1 MDLVREILA
10 KHESGISRDGLLA
23 WARLRGDPQMTDAQL
38 EAALAALG
46 DQVVDVQG
54 FLYLRAN
61 APASAL
67 GTETPA
73 LAGVSGAGAS
83 PLESPP
89 GSWSSPAEP
98 ARDVPPGWA
107 PPDGTAW
114 PPPSTGG
121 TRTMIIVAVGVLI
134 FVGLAGLVT
143 VLLRTGDSGSAPA
156 GPTPTAGVVVEA
168 GSLQVGDC
176 IILPTEDQFDEVR
189 RLECTAPHDGEIF
202 FVGDHPDGDYPSD
215 EAFEAFV
222 DAQCLPAF
230 EAFTGSAYDDQEV
243 LDIGW
248 FTPTDG
254 SWENGDRAV
263 SCHLVPIDGGQ
274 TDRSWRDANP

>member
-1 MDLVREILA
+1 
-10 KHESGISRDGLLA
+10 
-23 WARLRGDPQMTDAQL
+23 
-38 EAALAALG
+38 
-46 DQVVDVQG
+46 
-54 FLYLRAN
+54 
-61 APASAL
+61 
-67 GTETPA
+67 
-73 LAGVSGAGAS
+73 
-83 PLESPP
+83 
-89 GSWSSPAEP
+89 
-98 ARDVPPGWA
+98 
-107 PPDGTAW
+107 
-114 PPPSTGG
+114 
-121 TRTMIIVAVGVLI
+121 MIIVAVGVLI

-156 GPTPTAGVVVEA
+156 EPTPTAGVVVEA

-202 FVGDHPDGDYPSD
+202 FVGDHPDGDYPTD

-222 DAQCLPAF
+222 DEQCLPAF
-230 EAFTGSAYDDQEV
+230 EAFTGSAYDNQEV
-243 LDIGW
+243 LDVGW

-254 SWENGDRAV
+254 SWEDGDRAV